1 MSSTSF
7 RASADSA
14 SASNEPGC
22 EPSPSV
28 RSNLSPVPSSPSIGR
43 TSPAITTSMTLQQTD
58 WIGMESVESTSSA
71 AATLA
76 SPFPTPGSKEAT
88 KIRVTS
94 GRKCA
99 ELLAKSDPLGYLL
112 KMLLVTSRWGSTRC
126 LLTWK
131 PMATQRGR
139 LLFRLVPKTP
149 PTSGSESGSWL
160 ATATA
165 TANQTCPSM
174 QKWKGCR
181 AWWPTP
187 HGMSGAEA
195 GKKYDGHGN
204 ELSQAVLVAEGL
216 STSQRSLKRVPRE
229 MWPTPSARDWKDTPG
244 MKARRRDGRDRSAD
258 QLPRAVYQEE
268 AARFYPTMDYGAA
281 KGRGQSSA
289 DDRSR
294 LGGSLNPEWVEWLMG
309 FPDGWTDLG
318 HSEPQSSPKLSKKSG
333 EQSLPPTTAD
343 EAGAVK

>member
-1 MSSTSF
+1 MSSICSQG
-7 RASADSA
+7 SADSV
-14 SASNEPGC
+14 SDSSEPGC

-160 ATATA
+160 A
-165 TANQTCPSM
+165 
-174 QKWKGCR
+174 
-181 AWWPTP
+181 
-187 HGMSGAEA
+187 
-195 GKKYDGHGN
+195 
-204 ELSQAVLVAEGL
+204 
-216 STSQRSLKRVPRE
+216 
-229 MWPTPSARDWKDTPG
+229 
-244 MKARRRDGRDRSAD
+244 
-258 QLPRAVYQEE
+258 EE

-318 HSEPQSSPKLSKKSG
+318 PSETPSSRKSSKKSG
-333 EQSLPPTTAD
+333 GRSWHVRRDAHDRLARPQGTARRAPAHGRGTAARVAGQQEWPPRP
-343 EAGAVK
+343 GRGG

>member
-1 MSSTSF
+1 MSSICSQG
-7 RASADSA
+7 SADSV
-14 SASNEPGC
+14 SDSSGPGC

-149 PTSGSESGSWL
+149 PTSGSESGSWPL
-160 ATATA
+160 LPDDGLRSGEGPGPV
-165 TANQTCPSM
+165 QRGRQEPSRWLPEPRVGRVAHGIPRRM
-174 QKWKGCR
+174 DRLR
-181 AWWPTP
+181 AL
-187 HGMSGAEA
+187 
-195 GKKYDGHGN
+195 GN
-204 ELSQAVLVAEGL
+204 AV
-216 STSQRSLKRVPRE
+216 VPQVVEEIGRAI
-229 MWPTPSARDWKDTPG
+229 MAC
-244 MKARRRDGRDRSAD
+244 KARRA
-258 QLPRAVYQEE
+258 
-268 AARFYPTMDYGAA
+268 
-281 KGRGQSSA
+281 
-289 DDRSR
+289 
-294 LGGSLNPEWVEWLMG
+294 
-309 FPDGWTDLG
+309 
-318 HSEPQSSPKLSKKSG
+318 
-333 EQSLPPTTAD
+333 
-343 EAGAVK
+343 